1 MFFKSDTFA
10 LRFML
15 ETCVHFDF
23 WNNSFFQIFQRDPP
37 MIWGYYSIISIY
49 LRNEKYP
56 KSYSKTLLLI
66 KSKCAHVTSIN
77 LKAKVW
83 LEQHTALIYF
93 CSYPCGTLYFF
104 YIELIISWLLSQST
118 VPSGVMYKHF
128 KYICSHEHIFV
139 RLGV

>member
-1 MFFKSDTFA
+1 MTMFFKSDTFA

-93 CSYPCGTLYFF
+93 CSYPCRTPCMYIFLSSSNIIHWMTKPCYFKKKPEDLLILLIHTL
-104 YIELIISWLLSQST
+104 T
-118 VPSGVMYKHF
+118 
-128 KYICSHEHIFV
+128 
-139 RLGV
+139 